1 MDHVYIISYSMWQNI
16 FVALY
21 VWEHVYVPKGPVTQ
35 AEYPPECDTLR
46 RPFEGLYVISNV
58 SPLVECPVGV
68 SLGPFWTANIV
79 LTNCLQCQCI
89 SRDWEH
95 RGTSHTLF
103 SSLFFRGLIRGH
115 VKWRILIIN
124 NYKATVF
131 FLWRNLNDLHNETK
145 AADQSYMGV
154 TPPQHLGKH
163 KHFQHVVLSCGDFP
177 CITTLLVLS
186 MSFAIY
192 MMKPLLYQTSH

>member
-68 SLGPFWTANIV
+68 SLGPF
-79 LTNCLQCQCI
+79 
-89 SRDWEH
+89 
-95 RGTSHTLF
+95 
-103 SSLFFRGLIRGH
+103 
-115 VKWRILIIN
+115 
-124 NYKATVF
+124 
-131 FLWRNLNDLHNETK
+131 
-145 AADQSYMGV
+145 
-154 TPPQHLGKH
+154 
-163 KHFQHVVLSCGDFP
+163 
-177 CITTLLVLS
+177 
-186 MSFAIY
+186 
-192 MMKPLLYQTSH
+192 